1 MEVNNYLDTFTSN
14 LLISNSRKFIIKKR
28 RKSFIFNKITLEK
41 IQQISHQ
48 GIIKILELYEDPEY
62 NYIRMEYFDGIL
74 LEKCILKN
82 YNIHKIIR
90 QIINV
95 VTLFNKNNIISLDIN
110 PKKILVNKNSEI
122 KVIDFTRSFLSEKKF
137 NLDEIYFG
145 FNIRNVPQ
153 KTLQTGIIDISVNLY
168 SLGILIY
175 YLNYN
180 YYPNNINLYLEKK
193 CIYNGLIKNLILN
206 QDN

>member
-1 MEVNNYLDTFTSN
+1 MEINHYLNSFTSN
-14 LLISNSRKFIIKKR
+14 ILISNSRKVIIKKR
-28 RKSFIFNKITLEK
+28 RKSFILNKNTLKK
-41 IQQISHQ
+41 IKQLSHKN
-48 GIIKILELYEDPEY
+48 IIKILELYDDPEY
-62 NYIRMEYFDGIL
+62 NYIKMEYFDGIL

-90 QIINV
+90 QTVDV
-95 VTLFNKNNIISLDIN
+95 VTLLNENNIISLDIN
-110 PKKILVNKNSEI
+110 PKKILVNKKSEI

-145 FNIRNVPQ
+145 FNIQNITS
-153 KTLQTGIIDISVNLY
+153 KTLQTGIIDVSINLY
-168 SLGILIY
+168 SLGVLIY

-180 YYPNNINLYLEKK
+180 YYPNKIDIYFKK
-193 CIYNGLIKNLILN
+193 DCVYNELIKNLIIN